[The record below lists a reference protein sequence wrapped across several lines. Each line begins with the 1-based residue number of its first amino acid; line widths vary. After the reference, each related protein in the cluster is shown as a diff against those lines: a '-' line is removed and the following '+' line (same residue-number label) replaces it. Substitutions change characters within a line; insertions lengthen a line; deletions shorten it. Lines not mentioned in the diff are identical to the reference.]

1 MKLKIPPNWRSYK
14 SPHLYIKAQ
23 CQYYLIVSLYVD
35 DLIYTGNNVEMMK
48 EFKEDIMKRFEMTDF
63 GLMNYFLSIKVK

>member
-1 MKLKIPPNWRSYK
+1 
-14 SPHLYIKAQ
+14 
-23 CQYYLIVSLYVD
+23 
-35 DLIYTGNNVEMMK
+35 VEMMK